1 MSLFPYLSPLHH
13 CHAIPSNLTLVSY
26 RIISYHNHITSYH
39 LIEGTVEDLEA
50 LNGGED
56 DEDKEKEESE
66 VAAKFMKKSKSA
78 PKGKKT
84 MTAPR

>member
-1 MSLFPYLSPLHH
+1 MLFLL
-13 CHAIPSNLTLVSY
+13 ILTLVSY
-26 RIISYHNHITSYH
+26 RIISYRIISYHSHITSYH